1 MFVSISFGP
10 LGSLGALEPLGFEL
24 LTDLFGVREARASSP
39 VVLVS
44 YSGFQDGV
52 DAQGSQGLE
61 KKATWTWQE
70 GAVWLERVATW
81 LDGLEGKA
89 SLLDEARSIGS
100 KRGLDL
106 HDALLDIAAKAD
118 ADIADYR
125 LALETSWSDASP
137 KVLEGKLSSLVANGA
152 IPVWLKP
159 DLQLAFARR
168 LIEHQRIDE
177 AFALL
182 NTMSIDSVSD
192 PSSYLF
198 SLSVCQ
204 HYLLMKQPCEDSL
217 RKLLEREME
226 LPSRYAI
233 TAKLMLSDIEPLKED
248 SLDEVARMMNDVERR
263 LSLGRTGKQV
273 RDQEQAII
281 EKLDKMIEK
290 MEQQQQQQQ
299 QQRKQQQQQRQQQ
312 QQQSK
317 DSSQQKASDQSAPG
331 GGSGEGEVDNKD
343 IGDKSGWGNLPPAAR
358 QEALQSM
365 TKDLPSHYREVIEAY
380 FKRLSKGAEKP

>member
-10 LGSLGALEPLGFEL
+10 LGSLGALEPLGFGL
-24 LTDLFGVREARASSP
+24 LTDLFGVREARASSL

-70 GAVWLERVATW
+70 GAVWLERIATW
-81 LDGLEGKA
+81 LNGLDGKA

-281 EKLDKMIEK
+281 EKLDSSNSNASSNSSRRIL
-290 MEQQQQQQQ
+290 
-299 QQRKQQQQQRQQQ
+299 RSRRPVINRRQGVEVAKGR
-312 QQQSK
+312 SITRI
-317 DSSQQKASDQSAPG
+317 SAINQVG
-331 GGSGEGEVDNKD
+331 GIYLRLLG
-343 IGDKSGWGNLPPAAR
+343 
-358 QEALQSM
+358 
-365 TKDLPSHYREVIEAY
+365 
-380 FKRLSKGAEKP
+380 KRPFRV